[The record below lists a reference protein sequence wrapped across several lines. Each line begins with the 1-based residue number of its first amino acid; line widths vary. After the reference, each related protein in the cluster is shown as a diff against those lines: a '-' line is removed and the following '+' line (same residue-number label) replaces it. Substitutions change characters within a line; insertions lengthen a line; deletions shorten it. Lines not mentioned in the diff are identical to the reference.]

1 MSFAGLAEILFIA
14 ILALIV
20 IGPKDLPKVLF
31 MLGRFVHSIKSMSSE
46 FMKEFEAIH
55 HFTETEEM
63 GQKNKEK
70 SAHQNTQE
78 THGKT
83 PS

>member
-1 MSFAGLAEILFIA
+1 MSFAGLAEIIFIA
-14 ILALIV
+14 VLALIV

-31 MLGRFVHSIKSMSSE
+31 MLGRFVHTLKNMSND

-55 HFTETEEM
+55 HFSETEEM
-63 GQKNKEK
+63 ARQQKER
-70 SAHQNTQE
+70 HEQ
-78 THGKT
+78 T